1 MIKLLIVEDDISI
14 ANLIN
19 MSLSKRGYKC
29 VSANNGRTAA
39 DIIENESFDLVLL
52 DIMLPEI
59 DGYQLLE
66 FIKEYN
72 IPVIFVTAKSD
83 ISDRV
88 KGLNCGAEDYIV
100 KPFALAELNARVDNV
115 LRRHSKLDNIITI
128 HDITVD
134 TGSMVVTKCG
144 EAVELTI
151 KEYEL
156 LLFLI
161 RNRGIALYRE
171 QIYENVWHEAYYGD
185 TRTVDMHIQ
194 RLRKKLNWHDELKS
208 IYKVGYRLI

>member
-1 MIKLLIVEDDISI
+1 
-14 ANLIN
+14 
-19 MSLSKRGYKC
+19 MSLSKRSYKC
-29 VSANNGRTAA
+29 GSVNNGRTAA

-115 LRRHSKLDNIITI
+115 LRRHSKLDHIITI
-128 HDITVD
+128 NDITVD

-144 EAVELTI
+144 ETVELTI

-194 RLRKKLNWHDELKS
+194 RLRKKLNWQDELKS

>member
-1 MIKLLIVEDDISI
+1 
-14 ANLIN
+14 

-29 VSANNGRTAA
+29 VSVNNGRTAA

-115 LRRHSKLDNIITI
+115 LRRHSKLDHIITI

-144 EAVELTI
+144 ETVELTI

>member
-1 MIKLLIVEDDISI
+1 
-14 ANLIN
+14 

-29 VSANNGRTAA
+29 VSVNNGRTAA

-115 LRRHSKLDNIITI
+115 LRRHSKLDHIITI

-144 EAVELTI
+144 ETVELTI

-156 LLFLI
+156 LLFFC
-161 RNRGIALYRE
+161 
-171 QIYENVWHEAYYGD
+171 ENTDRIVTFEDIGNELFGSYSEND
-185 TRTVDMHIQ
+185 KQSIMVNVS
-194 RLRKKLNWHDELKS
+194 RLRKKMPANTPLENLIENVRGKG
-208 IYKVGYRLI
+208 YKITSR